1 MNMTVFYG
9 ILIPFSGTVL
19 GSACVFF
26 MKNKLNEKLQKA
38 LTGMAAGVMV
48 AALIAAR
55 GSKAA
60 QAPGLTAARA
70 PASLQ
75 PVRIEAAEPGM
86 PFS

>member
-48 AALIAAR
+48 AASI
-55 GSKAA
+55 
-60 QAPGLTAARA
+60 
-70 PASLQ
+70 
-75 PVRIEAAEPGM
+75 
-86 PFS
+86 